1 MKRKGAGSGLFSEV
15 NDSQSRKAY
24 HVTTPP
30 ATCSSDDVVGGKA
43 HVEQLSLCVHC
54 SRCCGRFV
62 STSYHTM
69 ATSAVYYRFRSQRE
83 PQRLTFDGTGIS
95 VWELKREIILQ
106 NKMGKGTDF
115 DLAVY
120 NADTDEG
127 T

>member
-1 MKRKGAGSGLFSEV
+1 MCIR
-15 NDSQSRKAY
+15 D
-24 HVTTPP
+24 
-30 ATCSSDDVVGGKA
+30 
-43 HVEQLSLCVHC
+43 
-54 SRCCGRFV
+54 RFV

>member
-1 MKRKGAGSGLFSEV
+1 
-15 NDSQSRKAY
+15 
-24 HVTTPP
+24 
-30 ATCSSDDVVGGKA
+30 
-43 HVEQLSLCVHC
+43 
-54 SRCCGRFV
+54 
-62 STSYHTM
+62 M

-106 NKMGKGTDF
+106 NNMGKGTDF

-120 NADTDEG
+120 NADNDEG

>member
-1 MKRKGAGSGLFSEV
+1 
-15 NDSQSRKAY
+15 
-24 HVTTPP
+24 
-30 ATCSSDDVVGGKA
+30 
-43 HVEQLSLCVHC
+43 
-54 SRCCGRFV
+54 
-62 STSYHTM
+62 M
-69 ATSAVYYRFRSQRE
+69 AASAVYYRFRSQRE